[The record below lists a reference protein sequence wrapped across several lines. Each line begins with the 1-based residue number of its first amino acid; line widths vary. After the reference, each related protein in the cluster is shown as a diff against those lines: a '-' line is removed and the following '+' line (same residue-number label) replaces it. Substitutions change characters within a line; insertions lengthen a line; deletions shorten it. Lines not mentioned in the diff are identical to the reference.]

1 MDEMLE
7 RLDQTL
13 NQVKMIESALEKL
26 KTEVVKNITASS
38 KARVK
43 NSGMLDYKQLC
54 KLLNTNQVY
63 VYKEIERC
71 KRKYRLTYEART
83 LPVNIVSKEFGLDIE
98 VIYQVTEKA
107 PAPTGTQNEIC
118 VKISS

>member
-13 NQVKMIESALEKL
+13 DQVKMIESALEKL
-26 KTEVVKNITASS
+26 KTEVVKNITSSS

>member
-1 MDEMLE
+1 MLE

-13 NQVKMIESALEKL
+13 DQVKMIESALEKL
-26 KTEVVKNITASS
+26 KTEVVKNISISS
-38 KARVK
+38 KARVR
-43 NSGMLDYKQLC
+43 NNGMLNYKQLMH
-54 KLLNTNQVY
+54 LLNLNQLY

-83 LPVNIVSKEFGLDIE
+83 LPVNIVSKEFGIDLE

-107 PAPTGTQNEIC
+107 PVGAGTQM
-118 VKISS
+118 